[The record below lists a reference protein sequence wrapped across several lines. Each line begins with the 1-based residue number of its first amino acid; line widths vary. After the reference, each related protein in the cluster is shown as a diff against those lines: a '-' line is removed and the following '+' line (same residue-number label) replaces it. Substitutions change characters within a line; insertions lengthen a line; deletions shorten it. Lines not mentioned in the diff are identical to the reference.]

1 MNEVSSV
8 AAPAAS
14 KPFKLRIDPSKAVAH
29 EGWSAARA
37 QAIAALKTDRKTALL
52 LGPPGVGK
60 TLMLATIA
68 QDLEQRGCRVHLFTK
83 DVPPPGTFEGDGHV
97 MLVDDARRLGDAV
110 LRELLSAPGLCC
122 LLADQ
127 PSLEADITRLSPAPL
142 PAPRVIRLAPLSP
155 GQSRRFVAAQVAQSG
170 RSADLLQR
178 DAIELLVAAA
188 GGIPRAICTIGSRA
202 VYLAD
207 VHNEDQVGVS
217 HIEKALSLLPPSA
230 IQSATEGSAPAQD
243 AAAEDTTPYALADG
257 AEASAAV
264 PAPEASPKRDGFPFF
279 PIAIGTA
286 LVCGALVVVLGRP
299 TQPAHAPVAEAAS
312 SPVPAAPIAAASNV
326 RQPQPPAPV
335 LAAEAPHPA
344 APAEPAALP
353 PASPGGEA
361 TAVPAA
367 ALVSAPIGAS
377 IGAPAATLPSLP
389 VYPPAPNAEP
399 AAAALPERRG
409 AEQTA
414 FVAAPPLPTPPHAAL
429 PDMVELPGNTFTM
442 GSANDPSEGPA
453 HSVAVS
459 RFQIARHA
467 VTVGEWQPCLD
478 AKACTLK
485 PEGPPDAPVTNASYT
500 DAQQFVTWLSG
511 ATGETY
517 RLPTEAEWE
526 YAARGGT
533 KTRYAWGNTIV
544 PGKTG
549 CKTCGPAGAHGPAP
563 VTAYPPNA
571 FGLYA
576 MGGGVAEWVSD
587 CWHRDYHGA
596 PTTASAPWDM
606 QACTRHVLRG
616 GSWMDE
622 PEEVAAASRSSYDA
636 SVRYPSHGFRLA
648 KSP

>member
-207 VHNEDQVGVS
+207 VHNEDQVGVG

-230 IQSATEGSAPAQD
+230 IQSATEAGTPAPD

-264 PAPEASPKRDGFPFF
+264 PVPEASPKRDGFPFF

-353 PASPGGEA
+353 LPSPGGEA
-361 TAVPAA
+361 TAAPAA
-367 ALVSAPIGAS
+367 ALVSAPIGAP

-414 FVAAPPLPTPPHAAL
+414 FVAAPPPPAPPHAAL
-429 PDMVELPGNTFTM
+429 PDMVDLPGNTFTM

-453 HSVAVS
+453 HCRRRQPLPDRPPRRNRGRMAAVPRRQS
-459 RFQIARHA
+459 LHAQAGRTARRPGDERQLHRRPAIRHLA
-467 VTVGEWQPCLD
+467 VGRHRRDIPPADRGRVGICRARRDKDPLRMGQHDRPRQDRLQNLRTGRR
-478 AKACTLK
+478 AR
-485 PEGPPDAPVTNASYT
+485 P
-500 DAQQFVTWLSG
+500 G
-511 ATGETY
+511 ARD
-517 RLPTEAEWE
+517 RLPAQRLRPLRHGRRRGRMGVRLLAPRLPRRAHHGVGAVGHASLHPAR
-526 YAARGGT
+526 AARRVVDG
-533 KTRYAWGNTIV
+533 
-544 PGKTG
+544 
-549 CKTCGPAGAHGPAP
+549 
-563 VTAYPPNA
+563 
-571 FGLYA
+571 
-576 MGGGVAEWVSD
+576 
-587 CWHRDYHGA
+587 
-596 PTTASAPWDM
+596 
-606 QACTRHVLRG
+606 
-616 GSWMDE
+616 
-622 PEEVAAASRSSYDA
+622 
-636 SVRYPSHGFRLA
+636 
-648 KSP
+648 